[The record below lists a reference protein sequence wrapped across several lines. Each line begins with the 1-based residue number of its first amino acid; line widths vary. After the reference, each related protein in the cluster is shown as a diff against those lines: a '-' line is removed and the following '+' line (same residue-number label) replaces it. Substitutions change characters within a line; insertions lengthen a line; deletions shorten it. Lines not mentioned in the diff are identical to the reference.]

1 MIWIS
6 RLWAN
11 IKGSPMPTKFTFSAR
26 SLTALTDVHPD
37 LVKVAKRALELT
49 TIDFLVTEGRR
60 SAARQKELVA
70 QGASRT
76 MQSRHLTGHAIDVA
90 AYQSGKVHWNSEAMR
105 EIAKAFKAA
114 AAELGIPIK
123 WGGDWKTF
131 KDTPHFELDRE
142 RYPA

>member
-1 MIWIS
+1 
-6 RLWAN
+6 
-11 IKGSPMPTKFTFSAR
+11 MPKKFTFSAR
-26 SLTALTDVHPD
+26 SLAAMTDVHPD
-37 LVKVAKRALELT
+37 LVKVAHRALELT
-49 TIDFLVTEGRR
+49 TVDFLVTEGRR
-60 SAARQKELVA
+60 SVARQKELVA

-90 AYQSGKVHWNSEAMR
+90 AYQSGKVNWNLEAMR